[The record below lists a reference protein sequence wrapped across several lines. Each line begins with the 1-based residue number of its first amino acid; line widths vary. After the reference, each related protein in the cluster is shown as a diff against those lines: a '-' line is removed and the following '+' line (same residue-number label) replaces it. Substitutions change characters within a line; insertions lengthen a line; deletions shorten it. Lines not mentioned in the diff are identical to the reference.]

1 MKDKFA
7 LIVWLEGMKVKV
19 KNKVELKRAI
29 LISLCIIV
37 ISTFIFGI
45 IQYHQYKTY
54 TNNFNEK
61 VLSII
66 ARVSEKYPN
75 VSKNEIMEILN
86 NKEAVDTSLLREYG
100 INIEEDSII
109 LENEKY
115 FKNCLILNLIFLV
128 LITIVISF
136 IFLKYNHSKDKK
148 LKEITN
154 YIEEINNR
162 RYKLDIEDNTED
174 ELSILKNEIY
184 KTTIMLKE
192 MAENSKQDKLNL
204 KNSLSDISH
213 QLKTPLTSIS
223 IMLDNIIDN
232 PEMDKQTRT
241 DFVKDI
247 KREIININ
255 FLVNSLLKLSK
266 LDANSVKFVNREE
279 TVENLINESIK
290 NVATLCDLRNV
301 QINVTGNAQN
311 KINCDLKWQVE
322 ALTNILK
329 NAIEHSEINSK
340 IEINYEQNNLYTQ
353 IEIKDYGKGIAKK
366 DLPHIF
372 ERFYKGENSSSES
385 VGIGLALAKSIIESN
400 GGYIEVESQEKVGTT
415 FKIKLFSVPLGTDLF
430 GTFEK

>member
-1 MKDKFA
+1 M
-7 LIVWLEGMKVKV
+7 

>member
-1 MKDKFA
+1 
-7 LIVWLEGMKVKV
+7 MKVKV

-66 ARVSEKYPN
+66 AKVSEKYPN
-75 VSKNEIMEILN
+75 ISKNEIMKILN

-415 FKIKLFSVPLGTDLF
+415 FKIKLFSVPMGTDLF
-430 GTFEK
+430 GTSKK